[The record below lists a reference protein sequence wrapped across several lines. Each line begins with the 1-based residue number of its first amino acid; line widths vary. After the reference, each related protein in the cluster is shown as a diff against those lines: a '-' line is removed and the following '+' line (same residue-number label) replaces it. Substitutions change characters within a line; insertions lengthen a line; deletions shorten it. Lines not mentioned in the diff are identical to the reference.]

1 MPPVIVPLLTIV
13 TPDELPPIAYRLALK
28 VPVFVKVALSC
39 RVSPSLY
46 PPPVW
51 LIVPEL
57 VIDTVPVDDCIF
69 IGSSAEVIVPEFV
82 IETLSAFRRYI
93 A

>member
-1 MPPVIVPLLTIV
+1 MAEVINK
-13 TPDELPPIAYRLALK
+13 YRLALK

-57 VIDTVPVDDCIF
+57 VIDTVDKIDNLEEP
-69 IGSSAEVIVPEFV
+69 SE
-82 IETLSAFRRYI
+82 
-93 A
+93 